1 MCANIEF
8 IGNFITSNSRYMA
21 HARFLGDVLAD
32 KSIGVFI
39 GSSFPGVVGRGK
51 EAGNRELMFNFFV
64 AMEFGT
70 IIKCNGT
77 ESMPMFFDRQN
88 TSFRNFK
95 CGSRWHFLNDNESS
109 STLDQSNDTV
119 VTVSSDYGISFPVTD
134 FISSFNMLWANGD
147 RSFPL

>member
-1 MCANIEF
+1 
-8 IGNFITSNSRYMA
+8 MA
-21 HARFLGDVLAD
+21 HARFLGDVLPD

-39 GSSFPGVVGRGK
+39 GSSFPGVVGRSE
-51 EAGNRELMFNFFV
+51 EAGNRESMFKFFV

-70 IIKCNGT
+70 IIKRDCHK
-77 ESMPMFFDRQN
+77 SSPMLFDSLN